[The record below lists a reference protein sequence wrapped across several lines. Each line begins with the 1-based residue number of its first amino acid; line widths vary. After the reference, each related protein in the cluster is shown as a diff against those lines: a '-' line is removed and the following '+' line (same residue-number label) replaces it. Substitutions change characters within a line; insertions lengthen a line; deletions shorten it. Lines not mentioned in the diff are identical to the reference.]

1 MKAFL
6 SSAFLSSLLLCLD
19 PLLAQTP
26 VPQEAA
32 TSDRANQ
39 ARQPRP
45 DHATRQLL
53 KLLKMDAAELR
64 DLRATLERIDSMPP
78 EEKAMLRQRIKKM
91 QAMDPQQ
98 IETLRRRFDAIPP
111 ERRQAMR
118 QRWLEKSPAERRAWR
133 ARLRELPAQARH
145 ELMLQEGILPTPP
158 HPKRPRL
165 EQPSTEPPAVPAK
178 RTATAE

>member
-1 MKAFL
+1 MKAYL
-6 SSAFLSSLLLCLD
+6 SSVFLSSLLLCLD

-26 VPQEAA
+26 APQVAA

-98 IETLRRRFDAIPP
+98 IETLRAHFRQENIAALEGSGIDVDAFF
-111 ERRQAMR
+111 
-118 QRWLEKSPAERRAWR
+118 PAAAPGRK
-133 ARLRELPAQARH
+133 ARLLPETLDPA
-145 ELMLQEGILPTPP
+145 LLLQLIVYMDERSG
-158 HPKRPRL
+158 
-165 EQPSTEPPAVPAK
+165 
-178 RTATAE
+178 